1 MYTENSF
8 IGSGLNIQLPLACS
22 FTIEKIYNGLMLPI
36 FRDSKT
42 IVVHFEPHKN
52 NLFVVAAKKNFRAS
66 KFKRNSIQKDIFSV
80 GRERIITLTRET
92 LFFYSYLQ
100 LHGNLIFFRWFAVRR
115 WSPGSWRGVSKNR
128 PTSRFTKNWLQVV
141 RCCVK
146 ELLDGWHLLAPS
158 EKS

>member
-42 IVVHFEPHKN
+42 IVVHFEPYKN
-52 NLFVVAAKKNFRAS
+52 NFFVVAGSRQKKNFRAS

-80 GRERIITLTRET
+80 GRERIITLTRKNFF
-92 LFFYSYLQ
+92 LFLLAASWELD
-100 LHGNLIFFRWFAVRR
+100 FF
-115 WSPGSWRGVSKNR
+115 
-128 PTSRFTKNWLQVV
+128 QVV
-141 RCCVK
+141 RGEAMIARFLARCLEESTDIK
-146 ELLDGWHLLAPS
+146 IYEKLAPGS
-158 EKS
+158 SLLCKGAFRWMASFGAK